1 MSLVF
6 APFAIVNDIG
16 ALYPGEVKV
25 LAICE
30 NQVSKLAKQLARA
43 EQRENR
49 RAGRCVIVLLLL
61 PAFNSTCIPPS
72 TVDSFIETQLERNYS
87 RFDSIC
93 KEQLI
98 YALYKISYIFF
109 PPPRTSYIHA
119 HHGEHFPSQR
129 LHAKMHLPRRTIPS
143 STDQFSRRRT
153 PSLP

>member
-16 ALYPGEVKV
+16 AMYPGGMKV
-25 LAICE
+25 LTICE
-30 NQVSKLAKQLARA
+30 NQASKLAKQLARA

-61 PAFNSTCIPPS
+61 PAFNSTRIPPS
-72 TVDSFIETQLERNYS
+72 TVDSFIETQLKRSYS
-87 RFDSIC
+87 RFNSIY

-98 YALYKISYIFF
+98 YALYKIILIFF
-109 PPPRTSYIHA
+109 PPRTSYSHA

-129 LHAKMHLPRRTIPS
+129 LHAKMHLPR
-143 STDQFSRRRT
+143 
-153 PSLP
+153 